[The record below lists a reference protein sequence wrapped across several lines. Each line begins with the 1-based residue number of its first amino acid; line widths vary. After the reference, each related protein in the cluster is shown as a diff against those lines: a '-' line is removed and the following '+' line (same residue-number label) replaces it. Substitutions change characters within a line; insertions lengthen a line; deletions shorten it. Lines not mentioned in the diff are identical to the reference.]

1 MKRLLLSLTAAL
13 ALGAYADTGDYGGTG
28 FESLTPG
35 NALDITKDDVGG
47 DTASFWA
54 GEGQEDYGV
63 ISNHI
68 GSVEVAGLNGKNN
81 YLKFEA
87 DSTLYRYALD
97 NQEEDRTIDV
107 SGKAGIYF
115 DSLVQFTGSEEIMV
129 NNVDDRAKL
138 AVWLYQCDTEDG
150 AYGIGTN
157 LVVTAGYLDAENGV
171 TVSNY
176 VTNLELAEG
185 WHRLTVK
192 MIPEIGTDTG
202 VAGFVVF
209 IDGVPVQNTEVKGDV
224 GSVMSALNA
233 TAAKWAEENALF
245 PTMITKGDDKQT
257 FECVGFKGQGAL
269 DELLVTENAPEFAA
283 DSTFFTLNW
292 DAGLASL
299 TIDEDPVEGFVEGEA
314 GSTVITVTAAG
325 STYTVVAEALEGYNL
340 GTRTVSGGVV
350 SAGDD
355 FTVNGT
361 GIGNIVV
368 NQAKFIVN
376 GQPYSTLTNAI
387 AAAGEGGTVKLGAD
401 LTEKIKL
408 DNNQDFVLDLAG
420 KKITYIGTDASPIE
434 VASAKLKIID
444 TVGGGVI
451 TGSEEMGSLY
461 VGESGEVIVG
471 DAEATDK
478 GATFIGEASAEDGI
492 LLVVRGKFD
501 ITSNSELADYKDPDS
516 TISESDGYYVV
527 TPSTGKTYPTYIPDV
542 AEIKEKFDIWADEK
556 NGGDRDVSSEDL
568 DAFLLN
574 CAPDQVDV
582 EKAKFKITSITQDED
597 GNWVVTACD
606 KGQNEVYGNGY
617 VNIISVKADKF
628 PTAGEG
634 ADFFQATLT
643 IQPTLK

>member
-13 ALGAYADTGDYGGTG
+13 ALGAYADTGDYSYTG
-28 FESLTPG
+28 FEALEAGT
-35 NALDITKDDVGG
+35 ALDITKDDAGG
-47 DTASFWA
+47 DTARFWA
-54 GEGQEDYGV
+54 GDGDEYGV

-68 GSVEVAGLNGKNN
+68 GAVEVAGLNGQNK

-87 DSTLYRYALD
+87 DGTLYRYALD
-97 NQEEDRTIDV
+97 NQQEDRTIDV
-107 SGKAGIYF
+107 SGMAGIYF
-115 DSLVQFTGSEEIMV
+115 DSLVQFTGSEEIMDI
-129 NNVDDRAKL
+129 NVGDRAKL

-150 AYGIGTN
+150 AFGIGTN

-192 MIPEIGTDTG
+192 MIPEIGADTG

-209 IDGVPVQNTEVKGDV
+209 VDGVAVANADAKGDA
-224 GSVMSALNA
+224 GSAMDNLNA
-233 TAAKWAEENALF
+233 TAAKWAEKNALF
-245 PTMITKGDDKQT
+245 PTMITKGEDKQT

-269 DELLVTENAPEFAA
+269 DELLVTANAPAFAA
-283 DSTFFTLNW
+283 DGTIFTLNW

-299 TIDEDPVEGFVEGEA
+299 TIDGEPVDSFVAGEK
-314 GSTVITVTAAG
+314 GTTNINVTAG
-325 STYTVVAEALEGYNL
+325 TPTYEVLATAQAGYNL
-340 GTRTVSGGVV
+340 GERVAEGGVV
-350 SAGDD
+350 KSGDNG
-355 FTVNGT
+355 FKVNGT
-361 GIGNIVV
+361 GIGTIVV

-376 GQPYSTLTNAI
+376 GQPYSTLADAI
-387 AAAGEGGTVKLGAD
+387 AAAGKGGMVKLGAD

-501 ITSNSELADYKDPDS
+501 ITSNSELADYKDPASD
-516 TISESDGYYVV
+516 ISESDGYYVV
-527 TPSTGKTYPTYIPDV
+527 TPSTGKTYPDYIPDV
-542 AEIKEKFDIWADEK
+542 DEIKEKFDIWADEK
-556 NGGDRDVSSEDL
+556 NGGNRDVSGEDL